1 MPMEQLLCAACLALQ
16 AAINSGNVDGATD
29 LFATNA
35 VVIQP
40 RIGGMS
46 QVYVGR
52 DQIRWWLTNLTSQH
66 ASIESIGETQP
77 SWRHV
82 RWPERLSIDTY
93 RSLGLDQ
100 LELEADLVLDADG
113 RIESFTTVLTPTAA
127 RHLAGSLE

>member
-1 MPMEQLLCAACLALQ
+1 MPMQQLLCAACLALQ
-16 AAINSGNVDGATD
+16 AAINSANVDDATD

-66 ASIESIGETQP
+66 ASIESIGETQL
-77 SWRHV
+77 SWGHV

-100 LELEADLVLDADG
+100 LELQADLVLDADG
-113 RIESFTTVLTPTAA
+113 RI
-127 RHLAGSLE
+127 